1 MVRQPLTA
9 VTAILLLG
17 MTAAQGAEPEKGSPR
32 KPAWK
37 WTLDERLAARFDPGA
52 MAARDAELQ
61 AEEEAAR
68 KRWSNLLA
76 GEEAQMTGPPP
87 ATETID
93 GSKTPELF
101 LPVELFSTLLNRGF
115 PPGEEREGPHEAR
128 SGIEARAAAL
138 GFGRDLWHGLDKV
151 VAPYQRLLYDVERR
165 SPLFAASDSKSED
178 PKRKEV
184 SLRLC
189 RARAQALEAAKA
201 EFGEETFLR
210 LLYEAVAPNSQPIY
224 ILEPWPPDYQR
235 HAERLRFWE
244 GGCQ

>member
-1 MVRQPLTA
+1 LALTA
-9 VTAILLLG
+9 VLLLSVA
-17 MTAAQGAEPEKGSPR
+17 AAQGAEVEEGGPR

-76 GEEAQMTGPPP
+76 GEEAQMKGPSP

-101 LPVELFSTLLNRGF
+101 LPGELFGMLLYRGL
-115 PPGEEREGPHEAR
+115 PQEEKREGLQESR
-128 SGIEARAAAL
+128 GRIEERAAAL
-138 GFGRDLWHGLDKV
+138 GFGRDLWDRLDKV
-151 VAPYQRLLYDVERR
+151 AAPYLRLLHDEERR
-165 SPLFAASDSKSED
+165 SPLSGAEDSKAAD
-178 PKRKEV
+178 LIKKEV

-201 EFGEETFLR
+201 EFGEEAFLR
-210 LLYEAVAPNSQPIY
+210 LLYEALAPIGRRIY
-224 ILEPWPPDYQR
+224 VLEPWPPDYQR
-235 HAERLRFWE
+235 HAEELRLEE
-244 GGCQ
+244 GGCR